1 MKEQTNKELL
11 SLTNDYVFR
20 RIFGQKNLSAL
31 ADFLANVLDMTVE
44 ELGDL
49 HVDDPNIHREHKKG
63 KSNVLDIRVHTNSG
77 EIINVEVQVNPE
89 RGFRKRLAYLNSK
102 AFSGQLN
109 RGKAYWMLNRTITI
123 VVATIDLIEENRD
136 CLNRFQWYN
145 INDGTLLTD
154 SQEINVLE
162 LSKLPQENDG
172 SELWKWLR
180 FFKSGRED
188 EMEELAKDN
197 DEMKKVM
204 VTLREMSADEYERRL
219 AEQLEKDEWDK
230 RAQIEYGRQEGIKIG
245 EARGI
250 EIGEVRGIEIGE
262 VRGIEI
268 GEAKAKQETAQRMR
282 EKGYSEDEIAEI
294 M

>member
-1 MKEQTNKELL
+1 MVTVHSERRPKSKMNWKKHYTRKANRMEEQANKELL

-31 ADFLANVLDMTVE
+31 AVFLAIILGMTVE

-49 HVDDPNIHREHKKG
+49 HVDDPHMHRERKKG

-77 EIINVEVQVNPE
+77 EIINVEIQVNPE
-89 RGFRKRLAYLNSK
+89 KGFRERLAYLNSK
-102 AFSGQLN
+102 AFSGQLD
-109 RGKAYWMLNRTITI
+109 RGTPYWMLNRTITI
-123 VVATIDLIEENRD
+123 VVATFDLIEENRD

-145 INDGTLLTD
+145 IKDGTMLTD
-154 SQEINVLE
+154 AQEIDVLE

-219 AEQLEKDEWDK
+219 AEQLEKDERD
-230 RAQIEYGRQEGIKIG
+230 RLGQIEYGRQEG
-245 EARGI
+245 EAR
-250 EIGEVRGIEIGE
+250 
-262 VRGIEI
+262 
-268 GEAKAKQETAQRMR
+268 AKQETAQRMR
-282 EKGYSEDEIAEI
+282 EKGYSEDEIADLI
-294 M
+294 GN